1 MKKIQM
7 IIMLGFLLGVCT
19 GCTNY
24 AKEYSKNTLVVKPSG
39 TLIEIAIEN
48 YKDTKVKAEDLVA
61 YVDKQVEDY
70 NKESGKGHVKKKQ
83 LLTEDMSNVKLVLR
97 YKSIDDYNGFNALT
111 CSLKNY
117 SEVEDDVLSGSFT
130 DADGKSV
137 KKSKFKDVEK
147 AKVLVI
153 SEPTDIV
160 LKGDILYYNKEVTV
174 KKGIITASGK
184 KDAVIIYK

>member
-24 AKEYSKNTLVVKPSG
+24 AQEYSKNTLVVKSSG

-61 YVDKQVEDY
+61 YVDKQVEEY
-70 NKESGKGHVKKKQ
+70 NKENGKGCVKKKQ

-97 YKSIDDYNGFNALT
+97 YKSIDDYNGFNALA

-117 SEVEDDVLSGSFT
+117 SEVKDDVLSGSFT